1 MWCAALVRPAH
12 DGPANGNK
20 PLKHRPHW
28 ITPPGPVGEGL
39 KIGLL
44 GGSFD
49 PAHDGHLY
57 VSEVARKLLNL
68 DYVWWLVSPGNPLKP
83 QPGALGARLAQARA
97 TAVHHPFIRVTDI
110 ERQLGTRYTID
121 TVKSLKR
128 RFPHVDFIWL
138 MGSDNLEQFARWR
151 RWQEIAGAIPIA
163 VVRRPGSVLAPL
175 HAPLARRLGV
185 ARHPGP
191 APSLVVLDGRRNW
204 ESSTALR
211 DHRPLGAAEEAM
223 VNLTP

>member
-1 MWCAALVRPAH
+1 M
-12 DGPANGNK
+12 
-20 PLKHRPHW
+20 
-28 ITPPGPVGEGL
+28 
-39 KIGLL
+39 

-57 VSEVARKLLNL
+57 VSEIAHKLLKL

-83 QPGALGARLAQARA
+83 ETGALGTRLARARA
-97 TAVHHPFIRVTDI
+97 AARRHPFIRVTDI
-110 ERQLGTRYTID
+110 EQRLGTRYTID
-121 TVKSLKR
+121 TVKALKR
-128 RFPHVDFIWL
+128 RFPHARFVWL

-151 RWQEIAGAIPIA
+151 RWQETARLVPIA

-185 ARHPGP
+185 SRRAGL
-191 APSLVVLDGRRNW
+191 APSLVILDGRRNW
-204 ESSTALR
+204 DSSTALR
-211 DHRPLGAAEEAM
+211 AEALGVMAEVM